1 MDGKKP
7 LFSADAAE
15 EYFSTLLTYYR
26 NTGNDIFKRDNEG
39 RHASD
44 QIYSAEYQKYLGMQ
58 IAMREVLE
66 YFAKFELGDTAL
78 RQQEAVTKC
87 RDLFDEDGG
96 EILSN
101 SSEMTLD
108 DAIAHLDNTL
118 SDTGRKWSCESCRQE
133 HVQLRAWLAE
143 LREIKQ
149 NRNEPL
155 TLDEL
160 RSAYKFG
167 CPVWLVGMEDGD
179 GWVFIHH
186 VDSCSV
192 RYARIGTSEEWCFRT
207 KSYGVRV
214 WAYRQKPEEDSSND

>member
-1 MDGKKP
+1 MAGKKP

-39 RHASD
+39 RHVSD

-78 RQQEAVTKC
+78 RQQEAVT
-87 RDLFDEDGG
+87 
-96 EILSN
+96 
-101 SSEMTLD
+101 
-108 DAIAHLDNTL
+108 
-118 SDTGRKWSCESCRQE
+118 
-133 HVQLRAWLAE
+133 
-143 LREIKQ
+143 

-160 RSAYKFG
+160 RKMDG
-167 CPVWLVGMEDGD
+167 EPVYCVEITG
-179 GWVFIHH
+179 
-186 VDSCSV
+186 
-192 RYARIGTSEEWCFRT
+192 REEWLFRRDGGFADM
-207 KSYGVRV
+207 YGEFTSDDFMSLDNYGKL
-214 WAYRQKPEEDSSND
+214 WWCYRQKPEEGTV